1 MSEHRGSAMHRLALI
16 SKHFPPSE
24 EAGALRW
31 QKLAAL
37 AEQHGFSLTVA
48 TRAFSELARR
58 DDRRLADLPA
68 SVRVE
73 QVPTSRTLFDA
84 IDAAAVASR
93 RLLGGRRTPRAVA
106 PPMPDV
112 GAPKLAVAP
121 PTSVARTDARHALA
135 SLTDLRR
142 AYHATALRASE
153 LAWARAAATAI
164 ACQVEPFMALI
175 TCGPPHQVHLAGAT
189 LAQRRGI
196 PHIVDMRDPWSL
208 VERVPAPFG
217 SKRLWDI
224 AARDEA
230 NVLERSSLVVVNT
243 AAHAEALGAI
253 HPELGERIIAVLN
266 GFDDEPVPPPAVQ
279 SAFTIVYAGTVY
291 LDRDPAMLL
300 APVAEL
306 VRRDGLAPKDLQLV
320 FVGDVESDTGAG
332 LADVA
337 ATFGLDG
344 FVQVRGRVSRA
355 EAMAVLATA
364 DLNVV
369 LPQDSHLAVPSKVYE
384 YLRFPAWLLALAEP
398 HSATAQTLAGTGADV
413 VLPEDSAAI
422 IDCIAARIAQRT
434 RSGRPTP
441 LSERAP
447 QLSRRAQADRLFS
460 RIVALTRV

>member
-1 MSEHRGSAMHRLALI
+1 MSDHRGSAMHRLALI

-37 AEQHGFSLTVA
+37 GERHGFSLTVA
-48 TRAFSELARR
+48 TRAFAELARR
-58 DDRRLADLPA
+58 DDRRLADLPSA
-68 SVRVE
+68 TRIE
-73 QVPTSRTLFDA
+73 QVASSRTLFDA

-93 RLLGGRRTPRAVA
+93 RAFVRRQPTRSVA
-106 PPMPDV
+106 PTLPDA
-112 GAPKLAVAP
+112 GAPVPAAARQ
-121 PTSVARTDARHALA
+121 TSVSRAEARHALA

-153 LAWARAAATAI
+153 LAWARAAAAAI
-164 ACQVEPFMALI
+164 ARQREPFEALI
-175 TCGPPHQVHLAGAT
+175 TCGPPHQVHLAGGA
-189 LAQRRGI
+189 LARRRGI

-217 SKRLWDI
+217 SKRLWDL
-224 AARDEA
+224 ATRDEA
-230 NVLERSSLVVVNT
+230 SVLERASLVVVNT

-253 HPELGERIIAVLN
+253 HPGLGERIIAVLN
-266 GFDDEPVPPPAVQ
+266 GFDDERVPPPSVQ
-279 SAFTIVYAGTVY
+279 AAFTLVYAGTVY

-306 VRRDGLAPKDLQLV
+306 VRRDGLAPSDLQLV

-337 ATFGLDG
+337 ATLGLDG

-398 HSATAQTLAGTGADV
+398 HSATAKTLAETGADV
-413 VLPEDSAAI
+413 VRPDDRTAI
-422 IDCIAARIAQRT
+422 IERIAERIAQRT
-434 RSGRPTP
+434 RSGRPAP
-441 LSERAP
+441 LAERA
-447 QLSRRAQADRLFS
+447 QHLSRRAQADLLFG
-460 RIVALTRV
+460 RIAALIRA